1 MFCGTFLKNMVAEQS
16 EESKVISACATPV
29 LWRHMTSDSS
39 LVFFLTRGNVIY
51 EQLHWPWSQLNSRT
65 HYSLSLF
72 LCPWIS
78 FLTFFLSMPIAR
90 FQKMIQIYLLGHC
103 EHLWW
108 CVHNIHFNGYNST
121 GIQWL
126 IAIIVFFFLLTILHY
141 FPSSRV
147 WIYLNYT

>member
-29 LWRHMTSDSS
+29 LRRHMTSHSS
-39 LVFFLTRGNVIY
+39 LAFLLTRGNVIY

-65 HYSLSLF
+65 HYSPSLF

-78 FLTFFLSMPIAR
+78 FLTFLSTSIAR
-90 FQKMIQIYLLGHC
+90 FQKVIQICLLGHC

-108 CVHNIHFNGYNST
+108 CIHNMHFNGYNST

-126 IAIIVFFFLLTILHY
+126 IAIVFLSF
-141 FPSSRV
+141 
-147 WIYLNYT
+147 IYITLFS